1 MESFRRQTKRETK
14 NGWKMNRKSSQ
25 RKPYPLILTP
35 NRMKALFFHIIILFS
50 TCVYAT
56 SPQQPINSIDKVV
69 IKIAPWDIMTDVNVG
84 CDNYETYIDYKVC
97 TVKNSC
103 MISKLLNELSLLSIS
118 QKGGEDI
125 RCKLIFY
132 HAGEISRSVC
142 VGKILTKIESDY
154 YDTSPQL
161 IATINSIVNSPQSKR
176 NERRNW
182 IRGTVRDLLEFLGR
196 L

>member
-1 MESFRRQTKRETK
+1 M
-14 NGWKMNRKSSQ
+14 RKTDQ

-35 NRMKALFFHIIILFS
+35 NRMKTLFFHIIILFS

-84 CDNYETYIDYKVC
+84 CDNYETYLNYKVC
-97 TVKNSC
+97 TVKNSY
-103 MISKLLNELSLLSIS
+103 MILKLLNELSLLSMS
-118 QKGGEDI
+118 EKDDEDI

-132 HAGEISRSVC
+132 HAGEICRSVC

-176 NERRNW
+176 NERGNW
-182 IRGTVRDLLEFLGR
+182 MRGTVRDLLEFLGR

>member
-1 MESFRRQTKRETK
+1 
-14 NGWKMNRKSSQ
+14 MN
-25 RKPYPLILTP
+25 
-35 NRMKALFFHIIILFS
+35 NMKVLFIHMLIIIS

-56 SPQQPINSIDKVV
+56 SPQQPIDSIDKVV

-84 CDNYETYIDYKVC
+84 CDNYETYLHYKVC
-97 TVKNSC
+97 TVINSY

-132 HAGEISRSVC
+132 HAGEICRSVC
-142 VGKILTKIESDY
+142 VGRILTKIESEN

-161 IATINSIVNSPQSKR
+161 IATINSIVNSPQLKR
-176 NERRNW
+176 SERRNW
-182 IRGTVRDLLEFLGR
+182 IWGTIRDLLEFWGYFGDGSK
-196 L
+196 